1 MATRWLEFVT
11 SPWLGGAA
19 RHGMTCGASGA
30 PEPGGGHH
38 SVTEG
43 FLVGEVVRR
52 VTGQSLATFFADQVA
67 RPLGADFHITL
78 PPDTTTAS
86 PPAAARRPE
95 TAVAGTGI
103 RLSDGNSVA
112 WRRAEI
118 PSAAG
123 YGNARSVAAVRSVLA
138 CGGDYRGLGI
148 VLAA

>member
-86 PPAAARRPE
+86 PPASPRRTHQTETSWRARRP
-95 TAVAGTGI
+95 AP
-103 RLSDGNSVA
+103 RNSG
-112 WRRAEI
+112 RRDRDPA
-118 PSAAG
+118 
-123 YGNARSVAAVRSVLA
+123 
-138 CGGDYRGLGI
+138 
-148 VLAA
+148 